1 MIGSQLVEN
10 TGSFFKLI
18 SFEEGVILTIHYII
32 LLTLRNSINKPTR
45 EGSQTHR
52 VHQTNWRWKPSLAV
66 AKCQNS
72 LSSGKKRRQNDIKLS
87 GWAQR
92 NGQFVLVDWRQV
104 NPFAWKLNLR
114 DSPLVSRRKIWKV
127 KQLKLKPVHY
137 LQVHLFFTQQIQRQ
151 AVFPKSGSRRRVPVR
166 LWFLMCL
173 KRWEPA

>member
-18 SFEEGVILTIHYII
+18 TFEEGVILTIHYII

-72 LSSGKKRRQNDIKLS
+72 LSSGKKRRQNDIKRS

-104 NPFAWKLNLR
+104 NPFALKLNLR

-127 KQLKLKPVHY
+127 KQLKFKPVHTW
-137 LQVHLFFTQQIQRQ
+137 LTGASLFLPSRFKDRQ
-151 AVFPKSGSRRRVPVR
+151 FSRRVERADVCPSD
-166 LWFLMCL
+166 CGS
-173 KRWEPA
+173 